1 MHSNSYTVASIEE
14 GLSLLQFLKGKL
26 EHSGKEVKRAIDAN
40 ACYINGKIERFS
52 SRKLKKND
60 LVLFYLDKFEKVKA
74 GSLELLHKDP
84 YFIAYNKPPFYVCE
98 GEGLLHRLDKETSGV
113 WLHSQDPRFFDLFR
127 LRKIE
132 KRYLAVVEGVVKEQK
147 GKIENKL
154 GVVKTFSGQKI
165 MGHVKDGKY
174 ALTEWKVI
182 KRGNGLTLLE
192 CNLKTGRTH
201 QIRTHLASVGMPI
214 IGDFQY
220 GKTSKIRV
228 GRILLHA
235 HTVSFVHPA
244 TAKKVKITAPVPEDM
259 KIFST

>member
-1 MHSNSYTVASIEE
+1 MESNSYIVAATEE

-26 EHSGKEVKRAIDAN
+26 EHSGKEVKRAVDAN

-60 LVLFYLDKFEKVKA
+60 AVLFYLDKFEKVKPN
-74 GSLELLHKDP
+74 SLELLYEDP
-84 YFIAYNKPPFYVCE
+84 YFIAYNKPPFHVCE

-113 WLHSQDPRFFDLFR
+113 WLHSQDARFFDLFR

-132 KRYLAVVEGVVKEQK
+132 KRYLAIVEGIVKEEK
-147 GKIENKL
+147 GKVENRL

-165 MGHVKDGKY
+165 MGDVKDGKY
-174 ALTEWKVI
+174 ALTEWRVI
-182 KRGNGLTLLE
+182 KRGKEATLLE

-201 QIRTHLASVGMPI
+201 QIRTHLASIGMPI

-228 GRILLHA
+228 NRILLHA
-235 HTVSFVHPA
+235 YTVSFSHPV
-244 TAKKVKITAPVPEDM
+244 TGEKVKITAPIPEDM
-259 KIFST
+259 EGFSK